1 MKNLLNEVVTA
12 RGFEDAL
19 TVELFRMAERGE
31 SYEAL
36 VAYKNRYEAGE
47 LEE

>member
-1 MKNLLNEVVTA
+1 MKSLLNEVVTT

-36 VAYKNRYEAGE
+36 VAYKNQYEAVE

>member
-1 MKNLLNEVVTA
+1 MKNLLNEVVTT

-19 TVELFRMAERGE
+19 TVELFQMAERGE

-36 VAYKNRYEAGE
+36 VAYKNQYEAGE

>member
-1 MKNLLNEVVTA
+1 MKSLLNEVVTT

-19 TVELFRMAERGE
+19 TIELFRMAERGE

-36 VAYKNRYEAGE
+36 VTYKNQYEAGE